1 MENEVKEIMKK
12 LERKSVKII
21 ISGIVES
28 KFYMNKLNYVIEDG
42 ILLIQD
48 SDFSYI
54 DIDIENIEKL
64 YLEFTNDGYVL
75 LVFEIEKKLHIEL
88 QAWN

>member
-1 MENEVKEIMKK
+1 MKK